1 MAVGDPVS
9 GVGGNLALGGSD
21 PWTTVADIEVYDWT
35 LSVNPEK
42 IESTT
47 FADTGIYR
55 KWYHGEPE
63 VTVDFNG
70 HWPNGVAYPIA
81 SVAEGIAASTLT
93 LTTESGKTI
102 TIVGMVRNI
111 KLGVNRH
118 TGLNSMSASF
128 IGRITVTA

>member
-1 MAVGDPVS
+1 MAAGDPVS
-9 GVGGNLALGGSD
+9 GIGGNLALGGGD
-21 PWTTVADIEVYDWT
+21 PWTTVADIEVAEWT
-35 LSVNPEK
+35 LTVNPEK

-47 FADTGIYR
+47 FADAGVYR

-70 HWPNGVAYPIA
+70 HWPNNVAYPIT
-81 SVAEGIAASTLT
+81 SVAEGIAGATLT
-93 LTTESGKTI
+93 LTTEAGKTI
-102 TIVGMVRNI
+102 AIVGMVRNI

-118 TGLNSMSASF
+118 TGLNTMNANF